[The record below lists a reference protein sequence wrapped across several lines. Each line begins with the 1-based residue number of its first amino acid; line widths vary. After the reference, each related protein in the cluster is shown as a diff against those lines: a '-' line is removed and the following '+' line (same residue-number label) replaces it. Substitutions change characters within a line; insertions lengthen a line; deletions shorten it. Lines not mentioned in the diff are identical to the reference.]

1 MCIYF
6 KSLPIFP
13 SLPVPF
19 LYSILI
25 AKHRH
30 TSNHRGHGTQVI
42 DDALVASK
50 VGIVHRQD
58 RLITVEDLKSRYKG
72 ANGEVVIGRVT
83 SISGKRWR
91 VDLASRGEAVLLL
104 SSIDLP
110 SGEQRRRTAE
120 DELAMREIF
129 TEGDLIAA
137 AVQEVKH
144 DGSIMLQIRNT
155 EVRGGGD
162 GNNNNNSNS
171 SKSITRNKYG
181 RLSHGQLVLT
191 PSSLIKRQPLHFQ
204 SLENIGVDVIL
215 GMNGFVWVTL
225 PLDRGIDDNDNSVS
239 REDRERIARVSQ
251 AVRALGKLYFMIH
264 RASIVGA
271 YDLSVREGVET
282 KEMMGGVFLKMLAAQ
297 EARSRGR

>member
-1 MCIYF
+1 
-6 KSLPIFP
+6 
-13 SLPVPF
+13 
-19 LYSILI
+19 
-25 AKHRH
+25 
-30 TSNHRGHGTQVI
+30 
-42 DDALVASK
+42 
-50 VGIVHRQD
+50 
-58 RLITVEDLKSRYKG
+58 
-72 ANGEVVIGRVT
+72 
-83 SISGKRWR
+83 
-91 VDLASRGEAVLLL
+91 
-104 SSIDLP
+104 
-110 SGEQRRRTAE
+110 
-120 DELAMREIF
+120 MREIF

-162 GNNNNNSNS
+162 GGNNRNNNSNSNS

-181 RLSHGQLVLT
+181 RLSHGQLALI
-191 PSSLIKRQPLHFQ
+191 PSSLIKRQPMHFQ

-225 PLDRGIDDNDNSVS
+225 PLDRGIDDNENGVS
-239 REDRERIARVSQ
+239 REDREKIARVAQ

-282 KEMMGGVFLKMLAAQ
+282 KEMMGGVFLKMLAEQ